1 MRSNGTA
8 RRLVTGI
15 ETGWQTQNETDF
27 SCDASVATLDSQA
40 GPTWPGIQRRES
52 MRHSNFASRRA
63 TVGRGVGRSATRG
76 RRWARASGAVVV
88 GVVALTM
95 ATAPPAQSSS
105 FASFISTQAPSVT
118 QRNADLVACQPNVVS
133 GSGNTVS
140 GCGNAVSGVNNVIRG
155 NSNIV
160 SGSNNTVI
168 GSCWVVSGVGGSY
181 TGNNCGS
188 AADTASRP

>member
-1 MRSNGTA
+1 MRNSK
-8 RRLVTGI
+8 
-15 ETGWQTQNETDF
+15 
-27 SCDASVATLDSQA
+27 
-40 GPTWPGIQRRES
+40 
-52 MRHSNFASRRA
+52 FASRRA
-63 TVGRGVGRSATRG
+63 AVGDGAEGSATRG
-76 RRWARASGAVVV
+76 RRLARASGAVVV

-95 ATAPPAQSSS
+95 ATAAPAQSSS
-105 FASFISTQAPSVT
+105 LASIISTAVPSVT

-181 TGNNCGS
+181 AGNNCGA
-188 AADTASRP
+188 AADTASRPQL